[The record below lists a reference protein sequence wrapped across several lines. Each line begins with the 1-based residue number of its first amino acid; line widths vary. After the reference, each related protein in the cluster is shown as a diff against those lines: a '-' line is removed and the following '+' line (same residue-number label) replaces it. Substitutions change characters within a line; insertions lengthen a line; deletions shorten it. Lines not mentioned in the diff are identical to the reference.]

1 MTSRVISTKLRN
13 LSCLTEGAES
23 EKTLAM
29 LDIQRENKRQ
39 ARYQSGDKAKTVN
52 LTKDC
57 IPSRQE
63 EIHFASRD
71 IRWWFLFICSRLS
84 IIFRSKLTPSNFSCY
99 QNASPS
105 RALVIFT
112 H

>member
-13 LSCLTEGAES
+13 LSCLTERAES
-23 EKTLAM
+23 EKTLAT

-63 EIHFASRD
+63 EIHSHREISVGGSSSSVRGFQ
-71 IRWWFLFICSRLS
+71 LFSV
-84 IIFRSKLTPSNFSCY
+84 PS
-99 QNASPS
+99 
-105 RALVIFT
+105 
-112 H
+112 